1 MEPYLGG
8 ARVTSRRV
16 LVTGGGSGIGLAA
29 VRALCESGAAV
40 AAADVRFDPSLD
52 ELPVARFVMD
62 VTSETDVASTF
73 AAAASALHGLDV
85 VINCA
90 GITREQHRDIRE
102 ITLESWQSVI
112 SVNLTGSFLVAR
124 EAVRVMTPHG
134 GGVIILVGS
143 GAGTTA
149 PSGSIPYGSSKGGVN
164 GLAMTL
170 ATHLAPQ
177 GFRVHNFMPGTVDT
191 PLVQD
196 SYDEALSN
204 GADPE
209 STARARNSLTDPA
222 SVGRVLS
229 LLASTDADAMTGNVI
244 TR

>member
-1 MEPYLGG
+1 M
-8 ARVTSRRV
+8 TSRRA

-29 VRALCESGAAV
+29 VQALVASGARV
-40 AAADVRFDPSLD
+40 AAADLRFDPPAED
-52 ELPVARFVMD
+52 ATVTRIRAD
-62 VTSETDVASTF
+62 VTNEADVQRAFHEAVT
-73 AAAASALHGLDV
+73 ALGGLDV

-90 GITREQHRDIRE
+90 GIAKEQNRDIRE
-102 ITLESWQSVI
+102 VSLESWASVLA
-112 SVNLTGSFLVAR
+112 VNLTGSFLVAR

-149 PSGSIPYGSSKGGVN
+149 PSGSIPYGASKGGVN
-164 GLAMTL
+164 GLVMTL
-170 ATHLAPQ
+170 AAHVERH

-196 SYDEALSN
+196 SYDEALDN
-204 GADPE
+204 GADPAA
-209 STARARNSLTDPA
+209 TAHERSNLTDPA
-222 SVGRVLS
+222 SVGRVLA
-229 LLASTDADAMTGNVI
+229 LLASEDADAMKGNVI

>member
-1 MEPYLGG
+1 M
-8 ARVTSRRV
+8 ASRRV

-29 VRALCESGAAV
+29 TTALVESGACV
-40 AAADVRFDPSLD
+40 AAVDMSFDRASDSPSVT
-52 ELPVARFVMD
+52 PIVGD
-62 VTSETDVASTF
+62 VTSEADVERAF
-73 AAAASALHGLDV
+73 RQAVEALGGLDV

-90 GITREQHRDIRE
+90 GITREQNRDIRE
-102 ITLESWQSVI
+102 IALESWQSVI
-112 SVNLTGSFLVAR
+112 RVNLTGSFLVAR
-124 EAVRVMTPHG
+124 EAVRVMAPSG
-134 GGVIILVGS
+134 GGVLILVGS

-149 PSGSIPYGSSKGGVN
+149 PSGSIPYGASKGGVN

-170 ATHLAPQ
+170 AAHLAPL

-196 SYDEALSN
+196 SYDEALVN

-209 STARARNSLTDPA
+209 LTARERSDLTDPA
-222 SVGRVLS
+222 SVGRVLA
-229 LLASTDADAMTGNVI
+229 LLASADADAMRGNVI

>member
-1 MEPYLGG
+1 MTP
-8 ARVTSRRV
+8 RRV

-29 VRALCESGAAV
+29 VRALHEGGANV
-40 AAADVRFDPSLD
+40 TAADLRFDPSLS

-62 VTSETDVASTF
+62 VTSETDVASAF
-73 AAAASALHGLDV
+73 AAAVEAMHGLDV

-90 GITREQHRDIRE
+90 GITREQNRDIRE
-102 ITLESWQSVI
+102 ITLESWQSVM

-124 EAVRVMTPHG
+124 EAVRMMAPNG

-149 PSGSIPYGSSKGGVN
+149 PSGSIPYGASKGGVN

-170 ATHLAPQ
+170 AAHLAPH

-191 PLVQD
+191 PLVQG

-204 GADPE
+204 GADAE
-209 STARARNSLTDPA
+209 STARARSSLTDPA
-222 SVGRVLS
+222 SVGAVLR
-229 LLASTDADAMTGNVI
+229 LLASVDADVMIGNVV

>member
-1 MEPYLGG
+1 MTP
-8 ARVTSRRV
+8 RRV

-29 VRALCESGAAV
+29 VRALLERGATVAV
-40 AAADVRFDPSLD
+40 ADMRFDGSS
-52 ELPVARFVMD
+52 EGLPVSRVIAD
-62 VTSETDVASTF
+62 VTSEADVQRAFEESV
-73 AAAASALHGLDV
+73 AALGGLDV

-90 GITREQHRDIRE
+90 GITREQNRDIRE
-102 ITLESWQSVI
+102 ITLESWEAIVA
-112 SVNLTGSFLVAR
+112 VNLTGSFLVAR

-149 PSGSIPYGSSKGGVN
+149 PSGSIPYGASKGGVN

-170 ATHLAPQ
+170 AAHVLPH

-191 PLVQD
+191 PLVQN

-209 STARARNSLTDPA
+209 STAQARSNLTDPA
-222 SVGRVLS
+222 SVGRVLA
-229 LLASTDADAMTGNVI
+229 LLASEDADAMKGNVI

>member
-1 MEPYLGG
+1 
-8 ARVTSRRV
+8 VTSRRV

-29 VRALCESGAAV
+29 VRALHDSGAAV
-40 AAADVRFDPSLD
+40 AVADLRFDPSLD
-52 ELPVARFVMD
+52 ELPVARFIMD
-62 VTSETDVASTF
+62 VTSEADVANAFT
-73 AAAASALHGLDV
+73 AAADAMQGLDV

-90 GITREQHRDIRE
+90 GITREQNRDIRE

-124 EAVRVMTPHG
+124 EAVRVMAPHG

-143 GAGTTA
+143 GAGTTG

-164 GLAMTL
+164 GLSMTL
-170 ATHLAPQ
+170 AAHLGPH

-191 PLVQD
+191 QLVQE
-196 SYDEALSN
+196 SYDDALRN

-209 STARARNSLTDPA
+209 STARARNDLTDPA
-222 SVGRVLS
+222 SVGRVLC
-229 LLASTDADAMTGNVI
+229 LLASADADAMRGNVI